1 MSIFRRIK
9 DLLKLLFVSRAAR
22 LNFTLLGGVLIN
34 LAYIAG
40 NIASAL
46 IYHSA
51 WAATVSAYHLM
62 LIIIRLYL
70 LSARRPSSGGDIELI
85 LLRVGILLLFLDLAC
100 ALIMAYTIG
109 RGSFVSYSGFILF
122 AFLLYAVYSLTSS
135 ALAIKRHANDNDH
148 LHFAARSISLSTSL
162 MSVFNLQYSVL
173 SLFGADSRLMVRAIL
188 SGGIAVFFV
197 ILFLSLRLIKKQ
209 ALVLKSS
216 KK

>member
-1 MSIFRRIK
+1 MSIYKRIK
-9 DLLKLLFVSRAAR
+9 ELLKLLWVSRAAR
-22 LNFTLLGGVLIN
+22 LNFTLLCGALMN
-34 LAYIAG
+34 FAYIAG

-70 LSARRPSSGGDIELI
+70 LSARRLSSGGAGADQI
-85 LLRVGILLLFLDLAC
+85 LLRVGVLLLFLDLAC
-100 ALIMAYTIG
+100 ALIMVYTIG

-122 AFLLYAVYSLTSS
+122 AFLIYAVYSLTSS
-135 ALAIKRHANDNDH
+135 VLAIKRYANDNRH

-173 SLFGADSRLMVRAIL
+173 SFLGADSRLMGRTIL
-188 SGGIAVFFV
+188 VGGFAVFSV
-197 ILFLSLRLIKKQ
+197 ILFLSLRLIKK
-209 ALVLKSS
+209 AGAWASS